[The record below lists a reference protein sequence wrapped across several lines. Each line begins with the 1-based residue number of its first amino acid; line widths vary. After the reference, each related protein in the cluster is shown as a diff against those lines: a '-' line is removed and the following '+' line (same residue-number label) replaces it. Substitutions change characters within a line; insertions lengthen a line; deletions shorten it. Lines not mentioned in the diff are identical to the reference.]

1 MTNTQVEP
9 KVVHSTFVVE
19 RSFAK
24 PSGLVFAALSDPLK
38 VRRWMGDSE
47 SSELVDFLCEFR
59 EGGRQLVQY
68 KMAPGTPI
76 AGDLITNEGRFQQ
89 IVMGERIVTASTM
102 RRNDHVFSSSQ
113 VTFELVPT
121 GQGTDLILTHQGA
134 FFEGADGPEMR
145 KQGWTSL
152 MNRLA
157 AVVNEQ

>member
-1 MTNTQVEP
+1 MTTAQVEP
-9 KVVHSTFVVE
+9 KVVHATFVLE

-24 PSGLVFAALSDPLK
+24 PAALVFAALSDPLK

-47 SSELVDFLCEFR
+47 ASELIDFLCEFR
-59 EGGRQLVQY
+59 EGGKQILQY
-68 KMAPGTPI
+68 RMAPGTPI
-76 AGDLITNEGRFQQ
+76 AGDIITNEARFQQ

-102 RRNDHVFSSSQ
+102 KRNGHVFSSSQ

-145 KQGWTSL
+145 KQGWTAL

-157 AVVNEQ
+157 DVVNE